1 MEAQVIKQASYK
13 QDGNEEQNVAL
24 LVGQLGNNDPN
35 VRWGAAI
42 GLQRIG
48 VAAADPLVRVI
59 SEGSAVAR
67 PPAIWALGKID
78 YPGSEKSLIEALSS
92 DDEWTRLM
100 AMASLTAMGSPG
112 ARVAVEKALANEDGS
127 VRGILAELVEGS

>member
-1 MEAQVIKQASYK
+1 MEAQVIKQVSDK
-13 QDGNEEQNVAL
+13 QDGNEEQNIAMF
-24 LVGQLGNNDPN
+24 VGQLGNNDPN

-48 VAAADPLVRVI
+48 VAAAGPLVQVV
-59 SEGSAVAR
+59 SEGSATAR

-78 YPGSEKSLIEALSS
+78 YHGSEKPLIEALSS

-100 AMASLTAMGSPG
+100 AMASLTAIGSQG
-112 ARVAVEKALANEDGS
+112 AIVAVEKALASEDGS

>member
-1 MEAQVIKQASYK
+1 MEAQVIKPVSYK
-13 QDGNEEQNVAL
+13 KDGDEEQNVAR
-24 LVGQLGNNDPN
+24 LVGQLGDYDPN

-48 VAAADPLVRVI
+48 VAAADPLVRVL
-59 SEGSAVAR
+59 SEGSELAR

-78 YPGSEKSLIEALSS
+78 YPGSEKSLVEALSS
-92 DDEWTRLM
+92 DHEWTRWM
-100 AMASLTAMGSPG
+100 AMASLTAIGSPG
-112 ARVAVEKALANEDGS
+112 AMVAVEGALRNEDGS